1 MLEKFQNLRFT
12 TIAENTQCVTPD
24 RGHKQLTLEDPA
36 ISVMTDHR
44 IEKVHTCPLDRSLDR
59 ARKQMAEE
67 HTSMLLVTN
76 DMDEVQGIITANDI
90 AGEKAIN
97 YMREQGKARDELKVK
112 HLMTSRENLP
122 ALQIKDVLEA
132 RVGDVLHTLNDTG
145 CGYVLVMSE
154 HKGSSKIRGVF
165 SAQDI
170 ARELKIFFEPSP
182 GARTLAEF
190 SKALST
196 NWPH

>member
-24 RGHKQLTLEDPA
+24 RGHKQITLEDPA
-36 ISVMTDHR
+36 LAVMTDHR

-59 ARKQMAEE
+59 ARKQMAED
-67 HTSMLLVTN
+67 HTSMLLITN
-76 DMDEVQGIITANDI
+76 DNDEVQGIITASDI

-97 YMREQGKARDELKVK
+97 YMREKGKTRDELKVK
-112 HLMTSRENLP
+112 HLMTHREHLP
-122 ALQIKDVLEA
+122 ALQMKDVLEA

-154 HKGSSKIRGVF
+154 NKGTSQIRGLF

-182 GARTLAEF
+182 GARTFAEF
-190 SKALST
+190 TKALST